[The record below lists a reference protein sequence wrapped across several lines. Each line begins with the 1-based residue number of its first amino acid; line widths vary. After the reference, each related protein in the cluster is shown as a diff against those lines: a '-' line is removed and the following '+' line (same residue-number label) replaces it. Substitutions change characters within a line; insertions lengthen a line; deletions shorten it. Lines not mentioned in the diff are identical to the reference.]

1 MQILEF
7 HPTES
12 QILEVRPSDLY
23 FNKHCKWLWRYA
35 QVWEPLVTE
44 IFFMEIEGISN
55 QQKSKERLDEAF
67 KKCTW
72 CTNTRMFLE

>member
-1 MQILEF
+1 MIM
-7 HPTES
+7 T
-12 QILEVRPSDLY
+12 
-23 FNKHCKWLWRYA
+23 YA

-72 CTNTRMFLE
+72 CTNTRMLLE